1 MLAQLSPQLTVGFL
15 KGSIT
20 TKNKLKAAVQCSLF
34 KLGFL
39 TYSSHRLRAQAKLT
53 IRDQNFQ
60 PQKCSKK
67 NARELSP

>member
-39 TYSSHRLRAQAKLT
+39 TYPSHRLCAQAKLA
-53 IRDQNFQ
+53 IRD
-60 PQKCSKK
+60 
-67 NARELSP
+67 